1 MNKND
6 LAAFKGFKCK
16 PDQYFVT
23 ELGNPVW
30 HGYADSANDA
40 KDKAIENWNDQQA
53 IADDWDR
60 ELLGDDY
67 LLLEGHDIGNK

>member
-1 MNKND
+1 MKENIDFCEGCGDKTPLD
-6 LAAFKGFKCK
+6 KLSADGYRCIKCD
-16 PDQYFVT
+16 PS
-23 ELGNPVW
+23 G
-30 HGYADSANDA
+30 
-40 KDKAIENWNDQQA
+40 IEREGTVEEDA